1 MRTRRK
7 FTSEFK
13 AKVAIEAVKERESV
27 AELAKKYE
35 LHPNQITNWKKEFL
49 SNATNAFTSD
59 SKVSSV
65 NEDKEKQKLFEVIG
79 QQKVEIDFL
88 KKALS

>member
-1 MRTRRK
+1 MKTRRK

-13 AKVAIEAVKERESV
+13 AKVAIETIKERNSIS
-27 AELAKKYE
+27 ELAKKYD
-35 LHPNQITNWKKEFL
+35 LHPNQINQWKKEFL
-49 SNATNAFTSD
+49 SKASLVFN
-59 SKVSSV
+59 SKTT
-65 NEDKEKQKLFEVIG
+65 EKHIDADKEKQRLYQTIG